1 MDPEWQVKFIGS
13 ELGKFKLEHV
23 ISKGIFIAPKV
34 YGLVTKDNK
43 TILKV
48 KGLSQQSASN
58 ISVNELGMLLISKAS
73 MTIENLRTSRNM
85 YTGKVG
91 VLNSSYNLMSSSS
104 KRVPIYEEV
113 GNLSY
118 GEPVSFLKYT
128 RAYNYDDVIVK
139 DK

>member
-1 MDPEWQVKFIGS
+1 MWLTG
-13 ELGKFKLEHV
+13 LFKV
-23 ISKGIFIAPKV
+23 DS
-34 YGLVTKDNK
+34 
-43 TILKV
+43 
-48 KGLSQQSASN
+48 
-58 ISVNELGMLLISKAS
+58 ELGMLLISKAS

-113 GNLSY
+113 GNLSS